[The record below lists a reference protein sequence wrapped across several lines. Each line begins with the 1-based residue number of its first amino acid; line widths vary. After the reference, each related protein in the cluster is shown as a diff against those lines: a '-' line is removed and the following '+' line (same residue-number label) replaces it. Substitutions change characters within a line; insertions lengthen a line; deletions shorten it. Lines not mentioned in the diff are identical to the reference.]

1 MYIIRIVIIPLPF
14 CVVLLRKSFQ
24 THRHSVELQTCKR
37 VGIELKESKTVVDLF
52 QKDFSINQNG
62 SMHTYKPGEYP
73 EPCQMEIP
81 NVEIFQV
88 GLFLVVRIYQPRN
101 PRVINFE
108 VGDWC
113 QLKIV
118 SS

>member
-1 MYIIRIVIIPLPF
+1 M
-14 CVVLLRKSFQ
+14 Q
-24 THRHSVELQTCKR
+24 
-37 VGIELKESKTVVDLF
+37 
-52 QKDFSINQNG
+52 
-62 SMHTYKPGEYP
+62 TYKPGEYP
-73 EPCQMEIP
+73 ESCQMEIP

-88 GLFLVVRIYQPRN
+88 GLFLVVRIYQPGN

-108 VGDWC
+108 VGDRC

>member
-1 MYIIRIVIIPLPF
+1 M
-14 CVVLLRKSFQ
+14 
-24 THRHSVELQTCKR
+24 CKR

-52 QKDFSINQNG
+52 QKYFSINQNG
-62 SMHTYKPGEYP
+62 TMSTYKPGEYP

-108 VGDWC
+108 VGDRC
-113 QLKIV
+113 QLKML
-118 SS
+118 SSYKCESLGLVFYAGSFRVLRLC